1 MTFSLLL
8 PSWLL
13 KSLLWPIGWVLV
25 WEGGGGGGRVLIRG
39 NTAIGLYMITTWQL
53 ELEKN
58 VNVYGGMQEPVKFRR
73 NIRVI
78 FVTSCQT
85 PLKCSVRGP

>member
-1 MTFSLLL
+1 MAD
-8 PSWLL
+8 
-13 KSLLWPIGWVLV
+13 
-25 WEGGGGGGRVLIRG
+25 WEGAFFLAGGGGRELIRG

-58 VNVYGGMQEPVKFRR
+58 VNGYGGMQEPVKFRR

-85 PLKCSVRGP
+85 PLKCSARGP

>member
-1 MTFSLLL
+1 MAD
-8 PSWLL
+8 
-13 KSLLWPIGWVLV
+13 WVGVFL
-25 WEGGGGGGRVLIRG
+25 GGRGGGRAFIRG

-58 VNVYGGMQEPVKFRR
+58 VNGYGDMQEPVKFRR

>member
-1 MTFSLLL
+1 MAD
-8 PSWLL
+8 
-13 KSLLWPIGWVLV
+13 WVGV
-25 WEGGGGGGRVLIRG
+25 FFWGGEGGRKGAHSRKYGNWPLYDNDMATGIR
-39 NTAIGLYMITTWQL
+39 
-53 ELEKN
+53 KKS
-58 VNVYGGMQEPVKFRR
+58 VNGYGGMQEPVKFRR

>member
-1 MTFSLLL
+1 MFFL
-8 PSWLL
+8 
-13 KSLLWPIGWVLV
+13 
-25 WEGGGGGGRVLIRG
+25 GGGGGRKGAHSRKYGNWPLYDNDMATGIR
-39 NTAIGLYMITTWQL
+39 
-53 ELEKN
+53 KN
-58 VNVYGGMQEPVKFRR
+58 VNGYGGMQEPVKFRR

>member
-8 PSWLL
+8 LSWLL
-13 KSLLWPIGWVLV
+13 KSLLWPIGRVLFF
-25 WEGGGGGGRVLIRG
+25 WRGGGRELIRG

-58 VNVYGGMQEPVKFRR
+58 VNGYGGMQEPVKLRR

-78 FVTSCQT
+78 LLLAVK
-85 PLKCSVRGP
+85 PL

>member
-1 MTFSLLL
+1 MAD
-8 PSWLL
+8 
-13 KSLLWPIGWVLV
+13 WVGV
-25 WEGGGGGGRVLIRG
+25 FFGGGGGGRAFIRG

-58 VNVYGGMQEPVKFRR
+58 VNGYGDMQEPVKFRR

-85 PLKCSVRGP
+85 PLKCSERGP

>member
-1 MTFSLLL
+1 MAD
-8 PSWLL
+8 
-13 KSLLWPIGWVLV
+13 WVGV
-25 WEGGGGGGRVLIRG
+25 FFGGGGGGRKGAHSRKYGNWPLYDNDMATGIR
-39 NTAIGLYMITTWQL
+39 
-53 ELEKN
+53 KN
-58 VNVYGGMQEPVKFRR
+58 VNGYGGMQEPVKFRR

>member
-1 MTFSLLL
+1 MTFSVRL

-13 KSLLWPIGWVLV
+13 KSLLWPIEWVFF
-25 WEGGGGGGRVLIRG
+25 WGGEGRAFIRG

-58 VNVYGGMQEPVKFRR
+58 VNGYGGMQEPVKFRR

-78 FVTSCQT
+78 FVTGCQT

>member
-1 MTFSLLL
+1 MAD
-8 PSWLL
+8 
-13 KSLLWPIGWVLV
+13 WVGV
-25 WEGGGGGGRVLIRG
+25 FFGGGEGAGRALIRG
-39 NTAIGLYMITTWQL
+39 NTAIGLYMITTWKL

-58 VNVYGGMQEPVKFRR
+58 VNGYGGMQEPVKFRR